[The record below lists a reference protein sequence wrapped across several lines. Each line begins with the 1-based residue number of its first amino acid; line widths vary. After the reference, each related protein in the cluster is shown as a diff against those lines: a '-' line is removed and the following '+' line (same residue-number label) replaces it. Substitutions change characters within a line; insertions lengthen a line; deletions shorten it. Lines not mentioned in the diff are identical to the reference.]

1 MGLISRVSSRT
12 YRGFLVLKASKF
24 VVTMD
29 DQESSTIFARNI
41 AYSATEQDF
50 QAIFPNA
57 LEVKLP
63 SDRDSGQK
71 RGFGFIEFASPEECK
86 AALAQF
92 PDGSLDMH
100 GRQCYIALSNKSG
113 GGGGGRGRG
122 GFSGYG
128 GRGGGGYG
136 GRGGG
141 YGGGQS
147 YGGGQGGYGGGGY
160 GGGG

>member
-1 MGLISRVSSRT
+1 
-12 YRGFLVLKASKF
+12 
-24 VVTMD
+24 MD

-122 GFSGYG
+122 GFSGGRGGGGYG

-136 GRGGG
+136 GRGGGSYGGGRGGGYGGGQGGG

-160 GGGG
+160 GGGY